1 MIDISIIVP
10 FYNES
15 ESIDGFFSAIMP
27 ILKRLKLSF
36 EILCINDGSKD
47 GTLEQLIRKKK
58 QFPQLKIINF
68 SRNFGKD
75 AAITAGIDFAEGN
88 CAIPID
94 CDLQDPPDL
103 IADMV
108 KKWREGFDMVLAKR
122 SDRSEDSSLKRITAG
137 MFYRVYNLLSDTE
150 LPENVGDFRLLD
162 RRVIDAVKAFPERR
176 RFMKGLFAF
185 AGFKT
190 TSIEYKRPERSKGTS
205 KWSYWRLW
213 GYAVDGITSFS
224 IFPLKI
230 SIYLGMLVT
239 FLAFSRGLWIFFRTV
254 FCGVDVPGYAST
266 TVALLLLG
274 GIQLMSLGVIGEYIG
289 GIYNESKKRPI
300 YIVRD
305 VI

>member
-1 MIDISIIVP
+1 MVEVSVIVP

-27 ILKRLKLSF
+27 ILKRLGLSF

-47 GTLEQLIRKKK
+47 DTLERLIGKKK
-58 QFPQLKIINF
+58 RFPQLKIINF

-75 AAITAGIDFAEGN
+75 AAITAGIDFADGN

-94 CDLQDPPDL
+94 SDLQDPPDL

-108 KKWREGFDMVLAKR
+108 AKWREGFDMVLARR
-122 SDRSEDSSLKRITAG
+122 SDRSEDSCLKRITAC
-137 MFYRVYNLLSDTE
+137 MFYKTYNMLSDTE

-162 RRVIDAVKAFPERR
+162 RKVMDALKTFPERK

-190 TSIEYKRPERSKGTS
+190 TSIEYKRPERNMGTS
-205 KWSYWRLW
+205 KWSYWKLW
-213 GYAVDGITSFS
+213 SYAVDGITSFS

-230 SIYLGMLVT
+230 SIYLGIFVT
-239 FLAFSRGLWIFFRTV
+239 FLAFARGLWIFFRTV
-254 FCGVDVPGYAST
+254 LYGVDIPGYAST

-274 GIQLMSLGVIGEYIG
+274 GVQLMSLGVIGEYIG